1 MKHKKQKELEEHKRK
16 QIYEKLHKKV
26 KAKVAD
32 SKNKTNKPPTSK
44 CNYRYNISNFKFKFH

>member
-44 CNYRYNISNFKFKFH
+44 CNYRYNTLNLKLH